1 MFPGVWSAFRQGEQ
15 KIHAECPVNEEKAH
29 MWCVF
34 VCVTHAQVYI
44 YIHVCVY
51 VRQRIWILAFTVK
64 SRYCSTRQDLLAKGL
79 ESIIHTSLTRKTG
92 RPSSSPFLRFLAWG
106 FYVFKYMHVHTPTI
120 FTVMPCCFFC
130 ASLKVLKAAQKSI

>member
-1 MFPGVWSAFRQGEQ
+1 MFPGVWSAFRQGEE

-64 SRYCSTRQDLLAKGL
+64 SRYCSTRQIFWQRVWNLLFTLLLQGRLEGL
-79 ESIIHTSLTRKTG
+79 PPH
-92 RPSSSPFLRFLAWG
+92 PS
-106 FYVFKYMHVHTPTI
+106 
-120 FTVMPCCFFC
+120 
-130 ASLKVLKAAQKSI
+130 